1 MKEQTYKLVQEL
13 IAKTQELAA
22 RNDQVRSLRELIYQE
37 EESWKKY
44 YDEKTD
50 RDLITRG
57 SIGVVE
63 LERIFGLDPAPCV
76 QEVLEKRRTKFCDTD
91 KKGED

>member
-37 EESWKKY
+37 EEW
-44 YDEKTD
+44 
-50 RDLITRG
+50 
-57 SIGVVE
+57 
-63 LERIFGLDPAPCV
+63 
-76 QEVLEKRRTKFCDTD
+76 
-91 KKGED
+91 